1 MDYDTHFLLLYG
13 LNTFYTQIKVQ
24 VHPPMAVTYSF
35 GEEMQHQMCHLLANL
50 CWAGGRRAG
59 EFDRALN
66 TMIRKDHGGYSLDW
80 SQLKHRQSGP
90 QAEDFA
96 TPLPHSKGGVNCN
109 KHLRHLPVEGTEAR
123 QDRILAWSKLPIHK
137 KGLCAA
143 CAIDMYM
150 DFWHS
155 YAKCTNERA
164 QIPDMSQSVP
174 LFPCINYR
182 TNPPQVDFTTSLS
195 ASALR
200 NKVKLYTDFLE
211 HNSGIILPAREHL
224 WKRGVMHHAAR
235 VQLGL
240 KDVQDLGNHDKKANT
255 WHYLAEKLQRNAKV
269 RVAAQWPTTP
279 KTLDEVYD
287 SIQELRDEVLQLRS
301 ERQHLQEELASQRQ
315 VTPLHSHSTRLH
327 STPLTLHCTPPTL
340 RSTHTALHSHSTLPH
355 STPLHSTPI

>member
-1 MDYDTHFLLLYG
+1 MEYETHSLLLYAI
-13 LNTFYTQIKVQ
+13 NTFCTNKHVQ
-24 VHPPMAVTYSF
+24 GHTPLAGTYSF
-35 GEEMQHQMCHLLANL
+35 VKEIQHQMCHLLANL

-66 TMIRKDHGGYSLDW
+66 TMIKKVHGGYNLDW

-90 QAEDFA
+90 QPEDFA
-96 TPLPHSKGGVNCN
+96 TPLPHSQGGVNCN
-109 KHLRHLPVEGTEAR
+109 KYLRHLPVAGTDAR
-123 QDRILAWSKLPIHK
+123 QGRIVAWCQLPLHK

-155 YAKCTNERA
+155 YAKCKNECA
-164 QIPDMSQSVP
+164 QIPNMTKSVP
-174 LFPCINYR
+174 LFPFFNFR

-200 NKVKLYTDFLE
+200 NKVKVYTDFQE
-211 HNSGIILPAREHL
+211 ENSGIILPAREHL

-255 WHYLAEKLQRNAKV
+255 WHYLAEKMQRNANV

-287 SIQELRDEVLQLRS
+287 SIQDLREEVAEFR
-301 ERQHLQEELASQRQ
+301 SQRQ
-315 VTPLHSHSTRLH
+315 VPWHPAQLNDLNTS
-327 STPLTLHCTPPTL
+327 
-340 RSTHTALHSHSTLPH
+340 
-355 STPLHSTPI
+355 